1 MSNRSVLH
9 TRLESLAD
17 AKFLAKALRTGLA
30 ARGIDIPH
38 GHALD
43 LVAAQFGARDWN
55 VLAAQVP
62 EERPA
67 GPISFRTTAPVLRI
81 FDEGKALDFYVGFLG
96 FTLDWEHRFEPGLP
110 LYAQVS
116 RAGLVLHLS
125 GHHGDGTPGTAVFVA
140 MEGID
145 AYNAELLAKQNPNM
159 RPGVETL
166 PWGRHMEVIDPFG
179 NRIRFCEQRGG
190 G

>member
-1 MSNRSVLH
+1 M
-9 TRLESLAD
+9 ESRQD
-17 AKFLAKALRTGLA
+17 AKFMAKALRAALA
-30 ARGIDIPH
+30 GHGIDLPH

-43 LVAAQFGARDWN
+43 LVAAQFGAKDWN

-62 EERPA
+62 EERAA
-67 GPISFRTTAPVLRI
+67 GPVSFRTTAPILRI
-81 FDEGKALDFYVGFLG
+81 FDEAKALDFYVGFLG
-96 FTLDWEHRFEPGLP
+96 FTLDWEHRFAPGLP

-125 GHHGDGTPGTAVFVA
+125 GHHGDATPGSTVFVA
-140 MEGID
+140 MEGVR

-159 RPGVETL
+159 RPGVEAL
-166 PWGRHMEVIDPFG
+166 PWGQQMEVTDPFG
-179 NRIRFCEQRGG
+179 NRIRFCEQRHGG